1 MKILIYGDIVGTVG
15 KEGIEAFNQKLIAKH
30 KPDLIIA
37 NAENIGPRGRGIT
50 GKDYTFLMENN
61 IDFLTMGNHTFDNYQ
76 IYDILKENDNIIR
89 PYNLDGEEPGIGTK
103 VIEVKGK
110 KIRISNF
117 MGNVF
122 MFGTVRNPVK
132 AMLEVVDKD
141 ESDIHIIDF
150 HAEATAEKMIFA
162 TIADNTE
169 KVTCVFGT
177 HTHTQTADERIL
189 PNGTAFITDIG
200 MNGAF
205 DSSLG
210 LNLHEIQLKTKT
222 GLPQKYAE
230 AKGEPQVNGIV
241 LDIDD
246 KTNKTVSIERI
257 FISPQKQFK
266 K

>member
-1 MKILIYGDIVGTVG
+1 MKILIYGDIVGSVG
-15 KEGIEAFNQKLIAKH
+15 KEGIKEFNEKLISKH
-30 KPDLIIA
+30 NPDLIIA

-50 GKDYTFLMENN
+50 GKDFTFLMENN
-61 IDFLTMGNHTFDNYQ
+61 IDFITMGNHTFNNYQ
-76 IYDILKENDNIIR
+76 IYDIIKENDNIIR
-89 PYNLDGEEPGIGTK
+89 PYNLDGEEPGVGTK

-117 MGNVF
+117 MGKVF
-122 MFGTVRNPVK
+122 MMDMVRNPVK
-132 AMLEVVDKD
+132 TMLEVVEQD

-162 TIADNTE
+162 TLADKTE

-177 HTHTQTADERIL
+177 HTHTQTADERLL
-189 PNGTAFITDIG
+189 PNGTAFITDVG

-210 LNLHEIQLKTKT
+210 LSLHEIQLKTKT

-230 AKGEPQVNGIV
+230 ATGAPQINAIL

-246 KTNKTVSIERI
+246 VTNKATSIERI
-257 FISPQKQFK
+257 FISPQKKMQ
-266 K
+266 